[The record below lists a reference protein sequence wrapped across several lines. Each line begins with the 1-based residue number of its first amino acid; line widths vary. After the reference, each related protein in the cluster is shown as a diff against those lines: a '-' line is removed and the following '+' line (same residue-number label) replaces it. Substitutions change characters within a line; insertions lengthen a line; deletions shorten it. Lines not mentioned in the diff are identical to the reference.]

1 MLTWRDTAVL
11 KFINTLVQKRGKQLP
26 FRLFIK
32 NSNKTQ
38 TASGSLQ
45 VQVSAKN
52 RMRLRR
58 VLLGLLHNI
67 TVELHS
73 LQLHNV
79 HPAMQLLLRAKPAAQ
94 QHFWTFS
101 RTFFFFLSHSN
112 MHISNNHHH
121 HHHHSKCCCSENF
134 SRPYNPGTISD
145 FRQDTS
151 CHSDDYNYMH
161 CSFMRK
167 QHVHVTTSQQPVFW
181 GDDSSGSAAPQDRS
195 MKSVCPESRL
205 WVHTEDD
212 KYCTS
217 QEVTKEKEESWFMR
231 LYFIFP
237 ALSHFL
243 LHLVFFFS
251 Y

>member
-1 MLTWRDTAVL
+1 MY
-11 KFINTLVQKRGKQLP
+11 
-26 FRLFIK
+26 
-32 NSNKTQ
+32 TQ
-38 TASGSLQ
+38 Q
-45 VQVSAKN
+45 CN
-52 RMRLRR
+52 CYW
-58 VLLGLLHNI
+58 
-67 TVELHS
+67 EL
-73 LQLHNV
+73 N
-79 HPAMQLLLRAKPAAQ
+79 Q
-94 QHFWTFS
+94 QHRNIFGHFPGGNY
-101 RTFFFFLSHSN
+101 FFSHSN

-121 HHHHSKCCCSENF
+121 HHHSKCCWSENF
-134 SRPYNPGTISD
+134 SRPYNPGMISD

-151 CHSDDYNYMH
+151 CHSDDYNYIH

-205 WVHTEDD
+205 WVHTEDN

-217 QEVTKEKEESWFMR
+217 QEVTKEKEESWFMC

-243 LHLVFFFS
+243 LHLGFLFLLRRDGNISSHVCSWCFHFKLCFAS
-251 Y
+251 I